1 MSLHEDGENQ
11 DEMRTTLAEA
21 EAEAFGPAD
30 SADPG
35 NDDDDELNPD
45 GAVMQMI
52 QLRGEVD
59 S

>member
-11 DEMRTTLAEA
+11 HEMRTTLAEA
-21 EAEAFGPAD
+21 KAFGPAD
-30 SADPG
+30 STDPG

-52 QLRGEVD
+52 QLRGEVE